1 MRLDLDE
8 FDRGSAIVSKA
19 EKLGVTTKE
28 LERFFEEGHP
38 KVPKMIAD
46 IKIKIQEAEK
56 CQVQE

>member
-28 LERFFEEGHP
+28 LERFFEEGRP
-38 KVPKMIAD
+38 KIPKMIAD
-46 IKIKIQEAEK
+46 IKIQEAK
-56 CQVQE
+56 ND